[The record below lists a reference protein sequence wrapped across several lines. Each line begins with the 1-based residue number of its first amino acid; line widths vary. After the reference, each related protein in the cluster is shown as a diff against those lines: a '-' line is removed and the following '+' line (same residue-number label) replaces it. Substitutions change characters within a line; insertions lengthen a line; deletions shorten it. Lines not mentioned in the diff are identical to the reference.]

1 MNLSIIS
8 NFGFLLLAIYLIVSG
23 ALTALSIGNHVI
35 SVLLGI
41 VAVIAGILIIVG
53 K

>member
-1 MNLSIIS
+1 MNLAVIS
-8 NFGFLLLAIYLIVSG
+8 NFGFLLLAIWLIVSG
-23 ALTALSIGNHVI
+23 ALTALSIGNQVI

-41 VAVIAGILIIVG
+41 VAIIAGILIIVG